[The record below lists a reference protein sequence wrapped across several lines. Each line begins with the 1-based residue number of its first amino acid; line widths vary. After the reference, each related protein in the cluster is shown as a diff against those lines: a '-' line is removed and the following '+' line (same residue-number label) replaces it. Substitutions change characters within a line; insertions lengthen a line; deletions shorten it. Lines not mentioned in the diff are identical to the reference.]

1 MQQDSNAL
9 FSQSL
14 GASSNFYFSDH
25 DLCLL
30 VTWSPCQV
38 YGLLLSNQSEP
49 PNVHK
54 NWIPSQG
61 KTKYK
66 TSVSLSC
73 ILDFEIFFVCD
84 VYRTFV
90 PIKFSYISLYKHT
103 VVKIST
109 SNRAF
114 WSFGRRETQRMAI
127 SIILSQPC
135 CTQIILCGLR
145 MIPFVQCFSNHLV
158 KRNTVWIGY
167 VDKIPCISSYFA
179 SMAGMCFWLL
189 IKY

>member
-61 KTKYK
+61 KTKYV

-73 ILDFEIFFVCD
+73 ILNFRAIGFKIEIFFVCD

-90 PIKFSYISLYKHT
+90 PIKFSYISPYKHYEM
-103 VVKIST
+103 
-109 SNRAF
+109 AF
-114 WSFGRRETQRMAI
+114 A
-127 SIILSQPC
+127 
-135 CTQIILCGLR
+135 
-145 MIPFVQCFSNHLV
+145 LV
-158 KRNTVWIGY
+158 PHSCQNLHFKS
-167 VDKIPCISSYFA
+167 C
-179 SMAGMCFWLL
+179 LL
-189 IKY
+189 ILWKRRSTADGYFNNIESALLHPNNSVWAQNDPFCSMLL